1 MEEKRKKYEECNLF
15 TLNGKT
21 IVAEG
26 QNVRDKNGR
35 WLLNATAALLLA
47 NGFFSVMFHHPE
59 EGEVFEEHF
68 EEIDG
73 ITYWIR
79 KE

>member
-1 MEEKRKKYEECNLF
+1 MAEERKKYEECNLF
-15 TLNGKT
+15 TLDGKT
-21 IVAEG
+21 IVTEG
-26 QNVRDKNGR
+26 QNVRDKDGR

-47 NGFFSVMFHHPE
+47 NGFFRVLFYLPE
-59 EGEVFEEHF
+59 EVEQWEEHF

-73 ITYWIR
+73 VTYWLR

>member
-1 MEEKRKKYEECNLF
+1 MERYETSNLF
-15 TLNGKT
+15 TLDGQT

-26 QNVRDKNGR
+26 ENVRDKDGR

-47 NGFFSVMFHHPE
+47 NGFYRVLFYRPE
-59 EGEVFEEHF
+59 EGEQFVEHF
-68 EEIDG
+68 EEIEG
-73 ITYWIR
+73 VTYWLR

>member
-1 MEEKRKKYEECNLF
+1 MAEERKKYEECNLF
-15 TLNGKT
+15 TLDGNT

-26 QNVRDKNGR
+26 KNVRDKDGR

-47 NGFFSVMFHHPE
+47 NGFFRVLFYLPE
-59 EGEVFEEHF
+59 EGEQWEEHF

-73 ITYWIR
+73 ITYWLR